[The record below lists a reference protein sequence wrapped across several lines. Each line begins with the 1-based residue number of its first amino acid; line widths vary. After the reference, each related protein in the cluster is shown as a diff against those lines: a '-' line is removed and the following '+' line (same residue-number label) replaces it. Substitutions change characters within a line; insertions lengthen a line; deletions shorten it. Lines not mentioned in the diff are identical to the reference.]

1 MAKCDLSWGDHYSSL
16 LSVFGSYMKNDKL
29 VDVTLAAEGKVIH
42 VHRLVLLASSSYLEV
57 RQFLKLLFTLFFTLL
72 VQGGP
77 RLKVTKFCQ
86 YSQKYDI
93 FSLRMLCSIRLI
105 RPVEYDSVFK

>member
-57 RQFLKLLFTLFFTLL
+57 RQFLKLLFT
-72 VQGGP
+72 
-77 RLKVTKFCQ
+77 FCSLTQ
-86 YSQKYDI
+86 Y
-93 FSLRMLCSIRLI
+93 
-105 RPVEYDSVFK
+105 